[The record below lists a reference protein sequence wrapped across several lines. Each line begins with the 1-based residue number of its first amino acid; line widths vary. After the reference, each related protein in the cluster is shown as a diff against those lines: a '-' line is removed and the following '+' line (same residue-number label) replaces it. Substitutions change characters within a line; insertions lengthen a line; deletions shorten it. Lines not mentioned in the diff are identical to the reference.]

1 MNDLFGS
8 IFGLFQN
15 IYGIPLSNF
24 MYEDGRL
31 YSQIGMAMVV
41 VSIVVCA
48 VFYYVINYPA
58 LNSWKG
64 WGMSLLINSVINFLM
79 SWLRVLGIYNSGA
92 MVETNLSNGEAVP
105 IDVSTFDIVN
115 FGVATAIVSAI
126 FYVLISFFI
135 KRKSVNCSHYPHI
148 K

>member
-48 VFYYVINYPA
+48 VFSYVINHPA

-115 FGVATAIVSAI
+115 FGVATAIVSAV

>member
-41 VSIVVCA
+41 VSIDF
-48 VFYYVINYPA
+48 VFYKTQKCE
-58 LNSWKG
+58 LF
-64 WGMSLLINSVINFLM
+64 SLS
-79 SWLRVLGIYNSGA
+79 
-92 MVETNLSNGEAVP
+92 P
-105 IDVSTFDIVN
+105 HK
-115 FGVATAIVSAI
+115 
-126 FYVLISFFI
+126 I
-135 KRKSVNCSHYPHI
+135 KK
-148 K
+148 

>member
-48 VFYYVINYPA
+48 VFYYVINHPA

-64 WGMSLLINSVINFLM
+64 WGNRIRGILCIDFVFYKTQKCELFSLS
-79 SWLRVLGIYNSGA
+79 
-92 MVETNLSNGEAVP
+92 P
-105 IDVSTFDIVN
+105 HK
-115 FGVATAIVSAI
+115 
-126 FYVLISFFI
+126 I
-135 KRKSVNCSHYPHI
+135 KK
-148 K
+148 

>member
-48 VFYYVINYPA
+48 VFYYVINHQE
-58 LNSWKG
+58 LNSWKD
-64 WGMSLLINSVINFLM
+64 WGM
-79 SWLRVLGIYNSGA
+79 
-92 MVETNLSNGEAVP
+92 
-105 IDVSTFDIVN
+105 
-115 FGVATAIVSAI
+115 
-126 FYVLISFFI
+126 
-135 KRKSVNCSHYPHI
+135 
-148 K
+148 